1 MLPLYSLKI
10 PLDKVALFRYS
21 YRYHFEQADSIVT
34 IIIMSLR
41 KSVKRGTCVSHC
53 YARYRHFVL
62 LSEIILSV
70 IGTVSKAL
78 FAVALW
84 HKAEWH
90 SAECHLAQQSVTVSL
105 FNTDSQILT
114 ILVPNFILLNVVL
127 LIVILFYAIM
137 LQFILMNVVRLIVIL
152 LYDIMLHFVLL
163 NDVLL
168 IVILF
173 YGIMLHF
180 ILMNVV
186 RFIVILLYAIM
197 LLVILLNVIRL
208 MSCSHVQFLL
218 KIMSYFGILQK

>member
-1 MLPLYSLKI
+1 MLPLCSLKI
-10 PLDKVALFRYS
+10 SLDKVALFRHS

-53 YARYRHFVL
+53 YVRYKHFVLL

-84 HKAEWH
+84 HTAEWH

-114 ILVPNFILLNVVL
+114 ILVPNFILLNVVP
-127 LIVILFYAIM
+127 
-137 LQFILMNVVRLIVIL
+137 LIVIL

-163 NDVLL
+163 NVVRL

-173 YGIMLHF
+173 YAIMLHF

-208 MSCSHVQFLL
+208 MSCSQVQFLL
-218 KIMSYFGILQK
+218 KIMSYFWILQK